1 MAGMIAQT
9 IQLALTPVFVL
20 VAIGNLAGTL
30 SNRLGRVVDRS
41 RALQARHANTAD
53 TEHDRVVRELRV
65 VNRRIRLINAA
76 LLRLVLSGLSIGL
89 TVLVL
94 FAEETLA
101 ADWQLI
107 AAATFSLAIVLLMWS
122 LLLFLR
128 ETRAATEA
136 LAIPDD
142 YLELDRKL

>member
-20 VAIGNLAGTL
+20 VAIGNLAATL

-41 RALQARHANTAD
+41 RALQTRHANTAN